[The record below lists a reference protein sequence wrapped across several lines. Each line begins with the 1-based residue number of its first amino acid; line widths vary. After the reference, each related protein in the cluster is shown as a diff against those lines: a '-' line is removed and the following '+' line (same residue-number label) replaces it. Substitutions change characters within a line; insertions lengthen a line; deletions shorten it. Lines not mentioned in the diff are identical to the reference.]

1 MTTLGS
7 LPANQGKRKLTG
19 WELYKDVL
27 KSPTKIVGPMVD
39 QSELAWRILSRRYGA
54 QLVYTPMISARVFA
68 DPGQKIFREDA
79 FNILLGEEGGPEDRP
94 LFIQFAANDPNAL
107 LTSAKMVEP
116 YADAIDIN
124 FGCPQDIARRG
135 RYGAYLCEDWDLI
148 YKLINTLHVNL
159 SIPVTAKFRIFS
171 DVEKTV
177 RYAQMMERAG
187 AQILTCHGRTREQ
200 RGHKAGLADW
210 DQIAAVKKAV
220 SVPVFANGNV
230 LYAEDVER
238 CLSVTGADAYM
249 SAEPQ
254 LHNPGIFYT
263 PQSDSKS
270 SPPDE
275 ERDRSTHLPHASVAL
290 EYLSIIRSIKTP
302 TASSAIKAHL
312 FRLFYPAFLRPE
324 NHDLRNRLGAISWQR
339 DGLEG
344 YEDICKEMDKRMK
357 KAMEEGQEEVFPVD
371 DETGLKRVPY
381 WLCQPKVRPPPV
393 SPSSKNEIPKQ
404 PTKSSTSLI
413 APATGSM
420 GDTLESKTIVI
431 ATSPEGTLGTVVP
444 VAVDD
449 ELECQA
455 DVIVQGATSDPPARA
470 GDKRAM
476 DATRTPTEGVTNDA
490 AVEQGDTKRP
500 KLQSTQPE

>member
-1 MTTLGS
+1 
-7 LPANQGKRKLTG
+7 
-19 WELYKDVL
+19 
-27 KSPTKIVGPMVD
+27 
-39 QSELAWRILSRRYGA
+39 
-54 QLVYTPMISARVFA
+54 MISARVFA
-68 DPGQKIFREDA
+68 DPGQKIYREEA
-79 FNILLGEEGGPEDRP
+79 FNMLLGEEGGQEDRP
-94 LFIQFAANDPNAL
+94 LFVQFAANDPDAL

-116 YADAIDIN
+116 FADAIDIN

-210 DQIAAVKKAV
+210 TQIAAVKKAV

-238 CLSVTGADAYM
+238 CLSATGADAYM

-254 LHNPGIFYT
+254 LHNPGIFYNA
-263 PQSDSKS
+263 QSDSKS
-270 SPPDE
+270 SPADE
-275 ERDRSTHLPHASVAL
+275 EQGRSTHPPHATVAL
-290 EYLSIIRSIKTP
+290 EYLSIIRSLQTP

-357 KAMEEGQEEVFPVD
+357 KAMEEGQGEVFPVD
-371 DETGLKRVPY
+371 KETGLKRVPY

-393 SPSSKNEIPKQ
+393 SSSTKKDIPKKPTQ
-404 PTKSSTSLI
+404 PLTSSIS
-413 APATGSM
+413 SSV
-420 GDTLESKTIVI
+420 GDTRESKTVVV
-431 ATSPEGTLGTVVP
+431 ATSAEGTLGTVVP
-444 VAVDD
+444 VAADD
-449 ELECQA
+449 EIERQA
-455 DVIVQGATSDPPARA
+455 DIVVQSVTSDLIARV
-470 GDKRAM
+470 GEKRAINI
-476 DATRTPTEGVTNDA
+476 TRISTEGA
-490 AVEQGDTKRP
+490 AKDDWVEQGDPKRL
-500 KLQSTQPE
+500 KLQPTQPE

>member
-1 MTTLGS
+1 MATPEL
-7 LPANQGKRKLTG
+7 LPATQAKRKLTG
-19 WELYKDVL
+19 WELYRDVL

-68 DPGQKIFREDA
+68 DPSQKIFREEA
-79 FNILLGEEGGPEDRP
+79 FNMLHGEEGGREDRP
-94 LFIQFAANDPNAL
+94 LFIQFAANNPEAL

-171 DVEKTV
+171 DVEKTI

-210 DQIAAVKKAV
+210 NQIAAVKKAV

-238 CLSVTGADAYM
+238 CLSFTGADAYM

-270 SPPDE
+270 SPLDE
-275 ERDRSTHLPHASVAL
+275 EWSRSSDPPHASVAL
-290 EYLSIIRSIKTP
+290 EYLSIIRSLKTP

-344 YEDICKEMDKRMK
+344 YEDICREMDKRMK
-357 KAMEEGQEEVFPVD
+357 EVMEEGKEEAFPVD
-371 DETGLKRVPY
+371 EETGLKRVPY
-381 WLCQPKVRPPPV
+381 WLCQPKVRPPPASS
-393 SPSSKNEIPKQ
+393 SPTKGIPKQ
-404 PTKSSTSLI
+404 PTKPLSSPI
-413 APATGSM
+413 APVTGST
-420 GDTLESKTIVI
+420 GDALESKTELV
-431 ATSPEGTLGTVVP
+431 ATSVEGVSGTVMP
-444 VAVDD
+444 IAVDD
-449 ELECQA
+449 EIECQA
-455 DVIVQGATSDPPARA
+455 DIVVQSVMSGSVARA
-470 GDKRAM
+470 GEKRVL
-476 DATRTPTEGVTNDA
+476 DATETLMEGTAKADGVD
-490 AVEQGDTKRP
+490 QGDTKRL
-500 KLQSTQPE
+500 KLQATSAE